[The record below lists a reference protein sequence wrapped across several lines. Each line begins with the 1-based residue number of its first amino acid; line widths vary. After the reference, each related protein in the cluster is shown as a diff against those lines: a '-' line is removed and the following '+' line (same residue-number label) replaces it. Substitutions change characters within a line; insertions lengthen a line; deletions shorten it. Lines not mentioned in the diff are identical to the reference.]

1 METYTAALGG
11 PWQVATIVAA
21 QALLSILSEFPQR
34 QGKKHLLRFERLG
47 QFNFNS
53 RKGGSRE
60 GLRRVSPLYDKMT
73 L

>member
-21 QALLSILSEFPQR
+21 QALLSILSEFPKR
-34 QGKKHLLRFERLG
+34 QGKQHLLRFERLG

-53 RKGGSRE
+53 CKGGSRE
-60 GLRRVSPLYDKMT
+60 GLRQVFPSLYKIT
-73 L
+73 